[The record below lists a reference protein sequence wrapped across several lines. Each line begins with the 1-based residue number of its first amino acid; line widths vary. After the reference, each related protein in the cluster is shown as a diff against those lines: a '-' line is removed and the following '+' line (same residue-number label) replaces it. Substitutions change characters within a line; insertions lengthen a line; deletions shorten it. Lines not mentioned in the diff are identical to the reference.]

1 MTLTCFIRYE
11 IDPFKT
17 EQFRDYCERWGRI
30 IPSCG
35 GHLIGYF
42 LPCKGTNY
50 EAWGLVSFASLAA
63 YEAYRARL
71 KNDTDG
77 RANFE
82 FARRER
88 FIVREERTFTEVVD
102 AAYLRAPTLDGQ
114 R

>member
-42 LPCKGTNY
+42 LPCEDKSPP
-50 EAWGLVSFASLAA
+50 AKLHDS
-63 YEAYRARL
+63 
-71 KNDTDG
+71 
-77 RANFE
+77 
-82 FARRER
+82 
-88 FIVREERTFTEVVD
+88 
-102 AAYLRAPTLDGQ
+102 Q
-114 R
+114 RKSSINQ